1 MYGLLVV
8 LIVAAVLIG
17 AGIWVL
23 SAVHGLVGIILGI
36 ILIAFGVL
44 FLASRLFGG
53 HRGTR
58 TPIV

>member
-1 MYGLLVV
+1 MYGVLVV

-23 SAVHGLVGIILGI
+23 SAVHGLVGVILGI
-36 ILIAFGVL
+36 VLIAFGVL

-53 HRGTR
+53 RTR
-58 TPIV
+58 TGGPVV